1 MVPGV
6 NVKKIVDLG
15 DQNDQNCHQHLKA
28 FTNTFVFNICHQYQ
42 CNIWWWCQFSD
53 FGDGILILMTFQ
65 CKESFTDI
73 SKSEKICHHYS
84 ILSPMILMSHWQELC
99 HSNTPCTYNV
109 VQNINKIIHSDL
121 VFVFLKVR
129 KKNLLN
135 WIFILLIILLIF
147 RVERS
152 GVFYLQWSWSLFVGQ
167 RGLTVFM
174 KDTDCI

>member
-1 MVPGV
+1 M
-6 NVKKIVDLG
+6 DLG

-65 CKESFTDI
+65 CKKSFTDI

-129 KKNLLN
+129 KKFVELNFYSSDYFAYFSSGEVRRFFICSDLEVCLLDRGD
-135 WIFILLIILLIF
+135 W
-147 RVERS
+147 
-152 GVFYLQWSWSLFVGQ
+152 LFLW
-167 RGLTVFM
+167 RTLTVYNFWFW
-174 KDTDCI
+174 